1 MITAWLII
9 TVEPGVGGTPP
20 QVDGLDQF
28 PLATEVVCDWT
39 WKKQK
44 RISRVDKVD
53 FTLMILFLI
62 CKKGLEYC
70 KVN

>member
-1 MITAWLII
+1 MI

-20 QVDGLDQF
+20 QVEGLVQF
-28 PLATEVVCDWT
+28 PLATDVICDWD

-62 CKKGLEYC
+62 YKKGFDCC